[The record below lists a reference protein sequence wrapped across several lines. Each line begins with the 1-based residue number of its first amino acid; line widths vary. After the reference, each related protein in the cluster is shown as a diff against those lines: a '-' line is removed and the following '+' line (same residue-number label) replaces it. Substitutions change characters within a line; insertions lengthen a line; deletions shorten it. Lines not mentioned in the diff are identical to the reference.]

1 MESLERSWK
10 QLIDVDALPAS
21 ARAFV
26 LNRFAEGVKIR
37 AYLERNYSPE
47 LPFGARILDV
57 GCGDAGISLPF
68 ASDAGYN
75 VVVIETA
82 PRRSLASL
90 FRSAHIPMTHAAASA
105 EALPFPSESF
115 DLVLYVETVEH
126 VSSPTAVGEEIGR
139 VLRPGGL
146 CYITTP
152 ARLRYILARDPHY
165 QILALLLLPDRWQE
179 QVFCRLRPSQSFDVR
194 HIFWTVR
201 GIMRTLPGLVVREV
215 TSKHAWARGALRNL
229 DWDWIVAQ
237 KPAGR
242 QPA

>member
-1 MESLERSWK
+1 METLERTWR
-10 QLIDVDALPAS
+10 QLIDVAALPAS
-21 ARAFV
+21 ARAFA
-26 LNRFAEGVKIR
+26 LNRFAEGVKLR
-37 AYLERNYSPE
+37 AYLERKYSSE
-47 LPFGARILDV
+47 LPAGGRILDV

-68 ASDAGYN
+68 ASDARYN
-75 VVVIETA
+75 VVAIETA
-82 PRRSLASL
+82 PRRSLAAL
-90 FRSAHIPMTHAAASA
+90 FRSSHIPISHAAASG

-126 VSSPTAVGEEIGR
+126 VSSPTAVGKEIER

-179 QVFCRLRPSQSFDVR
+179 QVFRRLRPSLSFDVR

-201 GIMRTLPGLVVREV
+201 GIMRTLPALAVREV

-237 KPAGR
+237 KTATGRPA
-242 QPA
+242 